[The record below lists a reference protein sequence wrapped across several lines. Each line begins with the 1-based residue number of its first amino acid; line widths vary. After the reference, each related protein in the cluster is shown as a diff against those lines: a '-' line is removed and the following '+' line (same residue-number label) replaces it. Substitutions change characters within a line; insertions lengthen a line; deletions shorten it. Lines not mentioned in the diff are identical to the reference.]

1 MKYLNLLFL
10 LMTLSVITGCSD
22 DTEKFIVPG
31 TGDGISVNYRVEGEM
46 ALSRS
51 VATTQHERTLEH
63 VHVLFFDAENEAY
76 QGYTRATVV
85 AGKTTFSLDPPENLD
100 LNKKYKVLAIGNGDD
115 YLDGTYETMSAKLET
130 LSGTLVDVKKQL
142 TAIHSANITSKSVAA
157 LPLWGIFTDKDG
169 GESSFTVTEEGGVRK
184 VAEAENAEFLFS
196 RAICRVDIHNLVGH
210 LLDIRYA
217 RIANNRT
224 AGYYFA
230 DGLNAGN
237 VAEMNSA
244 VTDPSTSDLYMPIT
258 ADVTDEKTTQMLEA
272 SLYTF
277 PNIVTTTA
285 QNDKATTCLLI
296 AGYYINPETG
306 DKDDKLTFYRF
317 NLANVG
323 ESQTLQRNYAYR
335 ATIKG
340 VKRRGK
346 DNEGDAYKDNIPIFE
361 YNVDDE
367 WDATDDNVVSD
378 KDGNFLIVNKTHFT
392 FNGEASEADFVE
404 LRVSTNPELTWT
416 VEPVTNEDNEN
427 DNLENGKFIFKKISN
442 NAVQVGPKEQNNTDY
457 VRYGRYRIV
466 ATSPTIKAPLK
477 MDIYMLQLS
486 MKDNVKLLTVN
497 GNTGTFTQ
505 EIPASGGTIHLRV
518 VTGSNTNNWI
528 AEDIDNELIHWD
540 KDANW
545 TKKGGNNNELIITAP
560 ANITKYDRTATI
572 RVSLN
577 PTDENVPPVFIELH
591 QGRSDQW
598 FSISPDPSAGV
609 RINAFSTVAGYPNGV
624 LPGTSRGFKVDL
636 ADTDYR
642 FEVTTTFNEGRD
654 LRLSIGSNLEGLSDQ
669 STHNEYKA
677 ASHTGLTSGT
687 TFYINPFRT
696 GPGDPTIDGKVT
708 VTVYNPD
715 NPEVKKEQTFEVK
728 IESGN
733 DYLIYDVMF
742 DNYLLADR
750 NVGNDSRVKRNTDN
764 SYDPEPNILGNF
776 YDDENVKIYLGG
788 ADIPEN
794 TNTGNSDYKWL
805 YDPYADQTSK
815 QPQYSHLS
823 GNRIECNSSD
833 QVNAAIKK
841 RWLEYHSDPNELF
854 SPFYQEKYG
863 WEIPLKG
870 RWDQIQKL
878 IRFTKWRMF
887 IVSEVGEEIVGVPVV
902 CWLPQTKGYEST
914 DNNTTDRKE
923 VFGGYIYYDGS
934 YLYNTRIKN
943 HDTFDTTKSLRQDM
957 FGGVSGPVK
966 EPGPQLSVRMI
977 CTLNSQADI
986 EKYKEALRKYYELTK
1001 NK

>member
-306 DKDDKLTFYRF
+306 EKDNTLTYYRF

-346 DNEGDAYKDNIPIFE
+346 ENEKDAYNDNVPIFE
-361 YNVDDE
+361 YDVDDE

-404 LRVSTNPELTWT
+404 LRVSTNPELSWD
-416 VEPVTNEDNEN
+416 VEPVNHDNQEN
-427 DNLENGKFIFKKISN
+427 DKFIFKKISN
-442 NAVQVGPKEQNNTDY
+442 NAVQVGPREQNNTDY
-457 VRYGRYRIV
+457 VRYGYYKIV
-466 ATSPTIKAPLK
+466 ATSPTMKTPLE
-477 MDIYMLQLS
+477 MYIYMVQLS
-486 MKDNVKLLTVN
+486 MKDNVRMLTVN
-497 GNTGTFTQ
+497 DCTGEIDQKISPDGGN
-505 EIPASGGTIHLRV
+505 ISLKV
-518 VTGSNTNNWI
+518 VTGSKFNNWATVLHGEDVANWSSDAFYTKEGTNNSYLTI
-528 AEDIDNELIHWD
+528 NIPAHIGSETRTTRIEVYLVDETQANG
-540 KDANW
+540 KDANV
-545 TKKGGNNNELIITAP
+545 KPVYI
-560 ANITKYDRTATI
+560 NI
-572 RVSLN
+572 SQE
-577 PTDENVPPVFIELH
+577 PTT
-591 QGRSDQW
+591 RW
-598 FSISPDPSAGV
+598 FSISPDPGDCV
-609 RINAFSTVAGYPNGV
+609 MLDAFSLEPGNPNGV
-624 LPGTSRGFKVDL
+624 PSGSSRKFTVTLKNKNL
-636 ADTDYR
+636 KYK
-642 FEVTTTFNEGRD
+642 VTTTFNQLID
-654 LRLSIGSNLEGLSDQ
+654 LRITADNNLEEDVTAYGKSIPALIPKYVRNYSPAKDLTPANETWASYITKVTGLS
-669 STHNEYKA
+669 
-677 ASHTGLTSGT
+677 SGKS
-687 TFYINPFRT
+687 FFLNPFRT
-696 GPGDPTIDGKVT
+696 GPGDPPIKGQVT
-708 VTVYNPD
+708 VIAYDPSTG
-715 NPEVKKEQTFEVK
+715 EVEDPASKLTFNVEIK
-728 IESGN
+728 IS
-733 DYLIYDVMF
+733 
-742 DNYLLADR
+742 DNYVLNDIIIDNLLIADR
-750 NVGNDSRVKRNTDN
+750 NVGHSSRVRTNASDEPIGGSEGRRDALNYTYSPYPDTGGSGGDMRVYITGKSGHEMNEEYNDN
-764 SYDPEPNILGNF
+764 SKKWKYTEIESNNYNKYLQGF
-776 YDDENVKIYLGG
+776 YDYWAKYHEDKQ
-788 ADIPEN
+788 
-794 TNTGNSDYKWL
+794 KL
-805 YDPYADQTSK
+805 Y
-815 QPQYSHLS
+815 
-823 GNRIECNSSD
+823 
-833 QVNAAIKK
+833 
-841 RWLEYHSDPNELF
+841 
-854 SPFYQEKYG
+854 SPFYTIEDKEK
-863 WEIPLKG
+863 WRLSTPDEWNKVMNRI
-870 RWDQIQKL
+870 I
-878 IRFTKWRMF
+878 FTKWRIF
-887 IVSEVGEEIVGVPVV
+887 IVSDIKP
-902 CWLPQTKGYEST
+902 
-914 DNNTTDRKE
+914 RKTGKKFLLC
-923 VFGGYIYYDGS
+923 VGYIRPTEWQIAPFGLQIYPNRKIPKLKTQQCTS
-934 YLYNTRIKN
+934 LTLTILTRVMRTLKLLLQIRA
-943 HDTFDTTKSLRQDM
+943 KSMKVQ
-957 FGGVSGPVK
+957 
-966 EPGPQLSVRMI
+966 
-977 CTLNSQADI
+977 
-986 EKYKEALRKYYELTK
+986 
-1001 NK
+1001 